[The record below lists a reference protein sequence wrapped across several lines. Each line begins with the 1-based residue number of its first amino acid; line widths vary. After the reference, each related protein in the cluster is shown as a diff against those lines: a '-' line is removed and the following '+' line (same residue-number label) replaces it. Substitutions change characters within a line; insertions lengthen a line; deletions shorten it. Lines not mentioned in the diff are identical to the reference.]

1 MAQAVE
7 TVAKRGTGEAR
18 MLAACNH
25 QEPDATPVWFMRQA
39 GRCLQDYR
47 ALREKYDI
55 LTLAKTPELSAEV
68 TLMPVKQLGVDAAV
82 MFADIMIPLEG
93 MGFDLEIVADPGP
106 RGAAGPRIH
115 NPVRTMADV
124 EKLRVIDPTDVQPVL
139 DAIRIVRR
147 ELSGKQAVIG
157 FSGAPFTLASYLI
170 EGGPS
175 RNFELAK
182 GLMFDQPEVWDAL
195 MQKLVD
201 TVIVYLNAQIEA
213 GAQVVQLFDSWVGAL
228 SPNDYRRSVFA
239 HTKRI
244 FDAVKGAPTIHFGTG
259 NAALLEV
266 MRDAGGDLQS
276 VDWRVGLDDAWA
288 RIGHDRGIQGN
299 LDGAKMLAGWE
310 TIEAGA
316 QEVLDQAANRPGHV
330 FNLGHG
336 VMPATDPA
344 KLARLVE
351 FVHTATER

>member
-1 MAQAVE
+1 MAQVVE

-124 EKLRVIDPTDVQPVL
+124 EKLRVIDPIDVQPVL

-228 SPNDYRRSVFA
+228 SPKDYRRSVFA

-299 LDGAKMLAGWE
+299 LDGTKMLAGWE